1 MFRVNAPYPIAIHS
15 WGFFIW
21 KNVFISA
28 NRLLASCGW
37 YDENSLWDLGLL
49 NFPEVRLSLPNVA
62 IPIRCCFCVHSW
74 KLLMANSPVRRWG
87 AWAIKIVSLVS
98 CEVWMW
104 ANQFGMIDFVPV
116 NLQVWVTAG
125 REMEDYSEKC
135 RKECE
140 DRLSGVWSEEDG
152 ARVIIKEKTE
162 HPSCVD
168 PSCDRPQ
175 KLRRLNASE
184 DLSLESAK
192 PDIM

>member
-1 MFRVNAPYPIAIHS
+1 
-15 WGFFIW
+15 
-21 KNVFISA
+21 
-28 NRLLASCGW
+28 
-37 YDENSLWDLGLL
+37 
-49 NFPEVRLSLPNVA
+49 
-62 IPIRCCFCVHSW
+62 
-74 KLLMANSPVRRWG
+74 
-87 AWAIKIVSLVS
+87 
-98 CEVWMW
+98 MW

-116 NLQVWVTAG
+116 NLQVRVTAG

-175 KLRRLNASE
+175 KLRRLNATE